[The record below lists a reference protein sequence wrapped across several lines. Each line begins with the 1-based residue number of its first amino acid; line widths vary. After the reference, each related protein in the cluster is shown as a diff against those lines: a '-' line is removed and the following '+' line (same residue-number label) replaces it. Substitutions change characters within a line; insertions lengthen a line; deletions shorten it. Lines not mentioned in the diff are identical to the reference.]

1 MLQSGEIEIGDEII
15 ITGKTTGMIKQK
27 IESLY
32 VDEKPVGKSKK
43 GEIIT
48 IKLNEKIRKNDKLY
62 IVTDRKQDV
71 KNKLPIIQ
79 NAKDNSL

>member
-1 MLQSGEIEIGDEII
+1 MAL
-15 ITGKTTGMIKQK
+15 TKA
-27 IESLY
+27 
-32 VDEKPVGKSKK
+32 KK